1 MIRNMRI
8 FAQVATASL
17 AIAFTVGM
25 FIASQLFI
33 ASRGSAESDRANP
46 IADRTALNSKE
57 SNPPTPRE
65 FTLVDLHRIRSY

>member
-33 ASRGSAESDRANP
+33 ASRAAQNP
-46 IADRTALNSKE
+46 VVRIQLLTV
-57 SNPPTPRE
+57 PR
-65 FTLVDLHRIRSY
+65 